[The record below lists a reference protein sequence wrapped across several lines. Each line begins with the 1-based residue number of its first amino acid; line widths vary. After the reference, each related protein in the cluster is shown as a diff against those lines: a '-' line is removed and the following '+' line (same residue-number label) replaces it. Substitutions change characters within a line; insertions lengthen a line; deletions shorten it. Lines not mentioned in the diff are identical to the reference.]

1 MIKGFL
7 KDLKVSEGFMAQIFA
22 NMMDDRDIFEARV
35 WVERYHPFISLVV
48 DKLIELKGIEMTE
61 DDRIEYLARM
71 SHAIYTKEYDES
83 IKDMGKPAEA

>member
-22 NMMDDRDIFEARV
+22 NMMDDRDIFEAKE

-48 DKLIELKGIEMTE
+48 DKLMEIKGITMTE
-61 DDRIEYLARM
+61 DARIEYLATF
-71 SHAIYTKEYDES
+71 SHAIYTKEYDKT
-83 IKDMGKPAEA
+83 IKNMGKPAEA